1 MQRKVKLLLSLTKA
15 ECGVLSLKVWRCEAM
30 LSRAKID
37 QRPMEK
43 AEILGCCRFLLREK

>member
-1 MQRKVKLLLSLTKA
+1 MQRKAKLLLSLTKA
-15 ECGVLSLKVWRCEAM
+15 ECGNAM